1 MFSKEGHLSHVSIA
15 DADIAPSA
23 AAPVAE
29 PVSSRRDPMAARRSS
44 CEESL
49 VVDER
54 SGIRP
59 ARAVES
65 KLTSL
70 LKEASMPA
78 SRLQMR
84 AMLKAR

>member
-1 MFSKEGHLSHVSIA
+1 MFSKEGHLSHVLIA
-15 DADIAPSA
+15 AAASVAPAS
-23 AAPVAE
+23 APVADS
-29 PVSSRRDPMAARRSS
+29 VSRGRDPMAARRSPR
-44 CEESL
+44 EESL

-65 KLTSL
+65 KLTGL
-70 LKEASMPA
+70 LKEASLPA